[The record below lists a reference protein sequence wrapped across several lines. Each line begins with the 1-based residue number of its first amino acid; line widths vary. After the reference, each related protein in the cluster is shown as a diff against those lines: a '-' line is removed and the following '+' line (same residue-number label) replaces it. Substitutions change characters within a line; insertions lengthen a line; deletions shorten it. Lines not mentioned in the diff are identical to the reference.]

1 MEAMVRQFIRDVK
14 GFYYYFLYQINK
26 RLVCERDL
34 QVAHY
39 SDTSIYPS
47 ANFTRRNA
55 KDINSPNMAN
65 PIMATKAM
73 S

>member
-1 MEAMVRQFIRDVK
+1 MEAMVRQFIRDVR
-14 GFYYYFLYQINK
+14 GFYYLYQINK

-55 KDINSPNMAN
+55 KDSNSPNMEN
-65 PIMATKAM
+65 PIIVTKAM